1 MLSPKHWPGWDVV
14 TRNTAVSV
22 KLVAL
27 TFPCG
32 ERWLDASEGS
42 RGLRGKPH
50 RACVRNGPW
59 LLTFPAQ
66 TMLCF
71 CFGLQPASPCT
82 AFCGSGFLFT
92 TLETQGNSEK
102 LAFPEAFHRHT
113 HSPST
118 RKSGLST
125 ASPRLLEV
133 TLRFLWFGLRS
144 ESGFWE
150 QQRQV

>member
-1 MLSPKHWPGWDVV
+1 MCSLDIPMWK
-14 TRNTAVSV
+14 
-22 KLVAL
+22 KLA
-27 TFPCG
+27 G
-32 ERWLDASEGS
+32 ASEGS
-42 RGLRGKPH
+42 RRLQEAPQSPCEGW
-50 RACVRNGPW
+50 PW

-66 TMLCF
+66 AVLCF
-71 CFGLQPASPCT
+71 CSGLQPAPPCT

-92 TLETQGNSEK
+92 TLETRGNSEK

-118 RKSGLST
+118 RKYGLST